1 MILCEIFDLIY
12 IFYLFYR
19 PIHIKNGTKFVF
31 IGHKKI
37 VTVNINCECYDAS
50 STKGLSASLPG
61 AILALLI
68 IPVNAVQNN
77 VSSNGAVSEIICHVH
92 INTSEQRSE
101 ACNDPTKKYV
111 DLLLKSFRTHL

>member
-1 MILCEIFDLIY
+1 M
-12 IFYLFYR
+12 
-19 PIHIKNGTKFVF
+19 
-31 IGHKKI
+31 I

-61 AILALLI
+61 AILTLLI
-68 IPVNAVQNN
+68 IPVNAVENN

-101 ACNDPTKKYV
+101 ARSDPTKKYV
-111 DLLLKSFRTHL
+111 EIWFAIKKF

>member
-19 PIHIKNGTKFVF
+19 PIHTKNGTNFVF
-31 IGHKKI
+31 IGHKKMI

-61 AILALLI
+61 AILTLLI
-68 IPVNAVQNN
+68 IPVNAVENN

-101 ACNDPTKKYV
+101 ARSDPTKKYV
-111 DLLLKSFRTHL
+111 EI

>member
-1 MILCEIFDLIY
+1 MILCEICDLIY
-12 IFYLFYR
+12 FLFISLSNTYQEW
-19 PIHIKNGTKFVF
+19 IKVFF

-61 AILALLI
+61 AILTLLI

-92 INTSEQRSE
+92 INTSEQTPE
-101 ACNDPTKKYV
+101 ARCDSTKKE
-111 DLLLKSFRTHL
+111 LC